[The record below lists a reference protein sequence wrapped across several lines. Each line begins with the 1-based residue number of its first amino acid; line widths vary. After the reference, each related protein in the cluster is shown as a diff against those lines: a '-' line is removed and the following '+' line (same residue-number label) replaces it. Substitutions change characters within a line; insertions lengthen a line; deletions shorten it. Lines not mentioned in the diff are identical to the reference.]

1 MPQSRQALIA
11 FLRAASRDT
20 SLLDYQIMMAKA
32 ADEMEAQDAEQ
43 VEGKRER
50 TPPPC

>member
-20 SLLDYQIMMAKA
+20 ALLDYQKMMAEA
-32 ADEMEAQDAEQ
+32 ADEMEAQDD
-43 VEGKRER
+43 ER
-50 TPPPC
+50 AADRPDQPPAP

>member
-20 SLLDYQIMMAKA
+20 SLLDYQKMMAKA
-32 ADEMEAQDAEQ
+32 ADDMEAQDD
-43 VEGKRER
+43 ER
-50 TPPPC
+50 SADRLDRQPAP

>member
-20 SLLDYQIMMAKA
+20 TLLDYQIMMAKA
-32 ADEMEAQDAEQ
+32 ADEMEAQDAARAEGEREQ
-43 VEGKRER
+43 APRL
-50 TPPPC
+50 